1 MSKKFLVIVTVADEE
16 QLKEAYKE
24 GTEVSAKELKN
35 IDLKDMVEAELG
47 WSIQSGLS
55 HSVVKE
61 LTPDEVDMINND
73 TWQN

>member
-1 MSKKFLVIVTVADEE
+1 MTKTFLVLVTVADEK
-16 QLKEAYKE
+16 QLKEAYQE

-47 WSIQSGLS
+47 WSIQSGLN
-55 HSVVKE
+55 HNVVKE